1 MPRIEE
7 MTPVPG
13 MYPEDLQ
20 GQDGENKNPWS
31 MLENLAHDKPAY
43 TIDDEGNYHYK
54 QADAMNRFSSLVK
67 QAQKDGDTTK
77 ANYYEDF
84 MRNTLQD
91 NPIEITEE
99 DFNRLSDDGKLKF
112 FRLSGLQA
120 KLNGDEEALQKCKQ
134 QYNELAQ
141 RLSDDDVGNNVGQS
155 PENKPLNQR
164 VHFGLSDTKARALL
178 VSAMEITPHTGYLP
192 SESSIYYTFSH
203 ELPDDMERK
212 KPTGYDEFGINFF
225 KKQMPNYNG
234 SASSLKELFTSEEY
248 KALTSHCIYPQSEG
262 GDKTLDEAMGFIH
275 CINPNKRGNFGGQDE
290 IDCRFYLCPEPD
302 NLVPIMNA
310 FVQKSDEA
318 DSPYYFKFSTNPNR
332 NDKLVIY
339 SSDEMAEKHLAIL
352 ERIQDEHPEWFEGSG
367 KNPLWGVIE
376 GVKGIYY
383 GAEPQASGKDS
394 YGGKRAKIFSDAL
407 SEWRQEFGIVATA
420 KNYEELIKNENIS
433 DKQVQRFKVLFADA
447 CRKEGIAPQSFAT
460 AR

>member
-1 MPRIEE
+1 MPNIEKA
-7 MTPVPG
+7 TPMPG

-20 GQDGENKNPWS
+20 GQDGENNNPWS
-31 MLENLAHDKPAY
+31 MLEDLAHDKPAY
-43 TIDDEGNYHYK
+43 TVDDEGNYRYK
-54 QADAMNRFSSLVK
+54 QAGAMNRFSSLVK
-67 QAQKDGDTTK
+67 QAQKDGDVTK

-84 MRNTLQD
+84 MRNTLRND
-91 NPIEITEE
+91 PIEITEE

-112 FRLSGLQA
+112 FRLSGMQA
-120 KLNGDEEALQKCKQ
+120 KLNGDKETLQKCKQ
-134 QYNELAQ
+134 QYAELMQ
-141 RLSDDDVGNNVGQS
+141 KISGNAEDSLEQS
-155 PENKPLNQR
+155 PENKPLDQR
-164 VHFGLSDTKARALL
+164 VHFGFSDAKARALL
-178 VSAMEITPHTGYLP
+178 VSAMEITPHTGHLP

-212 KPTGYDEFGINFF
+212 EPTGYDEFGLNFF

-234 SASSLKELFTSEEY
+234 SASSLRELFASEEY
-248 KALTSHCIYPQSEG
+248 KAMSSHCIHPQSEG

-275 CINPNKRGNFGGQDE
+275 CINPNKRDNFGGQDKV
-290 IDCRFYLCPEPD
+290 DCRFYLCPKPD

-318 DSPYYFKFSTNPNR
+318 DLPYYFKFSTNPNR

-339 SSDEMAEKHLAIL
+339 SSDEMAEKHLATL
-352 ERIQDEHPEWFEGSG
+352 EKIQDEHPEWFEGSG

-376 GVKGIYY
+376 GAKGIYY

-394 YGGKRAKIFSDAL
+394 YGGRRAKIFSDAL
-407 SEWRQEFGIVATA
+407 SEWRQEFGVVVTA
-420 KNYEELIKNENIS
+420 KNYEELIKSENIS
-433 DKQVQRFKVLFADA
+433 DEQVQRFKVLFANA
-447 CRKEGIAPQSFAT
+447 CRKEGITPQNFAT